1 MTVNTPHKPS
11 VSAAPTGGTSRR
23 RVLTILA
30 GAAGT
35 AGILALGKAGWGQAS
50 PPSLLEWRGVA
61 LGAEGR
67 IVIAGRG
74 RAEARALIARVQ
86 AEIARLDA
94 IFSLHR
100 SQSELVRLNRDGRL
114 AAPSSDL
121 VALLSLSRRVSE
133 LSAGAFDP
141 TVQPLW
147 RLYADHFA
155 RVHADPAGPSRG
167 AIARARAHVDYAR
180 VAVAPTEIRFT
191 RPAMAITLNG
201 IAQGYIAD
209 RIADLLRGEGL
220 TNVLVTLGEVRA
232 IGGHPSGRGWRIAV
246 PDPDDRGRQLE
257 TLAIRDQAV
266 ATSAGAGSR
275 FSGAT
280 RFHHLFDPATGL
292 SARRNRSVTVIA
304 DRAAIADGLSTALY
318 VMAPERAGKLLAAFP
333 DTRALLFDASGRRHD
348 FPA

>member
-1 MTVNTPHKPS
+1 M
-11 VSAAPTGGTSRR
+11 
-23 RVLTILA
+23 LTILA

-35 AGILALGKAGWGQAS
+35 AGVLALGKAGWGHAR
-50 PPSLLEWRGVA
+50 PPPLLEWRGVA

-86 AEIARLDA
+86 AEIARLEA
-94 IFSLHR
+94 IFSLYQSR
-100 SQSELVRLNRDGRL
+100 SELARLNRDGHL
-114 AAPSSDL
+114 TTPSPDL
-121 VALLSLSRRVSE
+121 VALLSLSRRIWE
-133 LSAGAFDP
+133 LSAGAFDV

-155 RVHADPAGPSRG
+155 NPRADPAGPSAA
-167 AIARARAHVDYAR
+167 AIARARARVDYAR
-180 VAVAPTEIRFT
+180 VRVNSAEIRFM
-191 RPAMAITLNG
+191 RPGMGLTLNG

-220 TNVLVTLGEVRA
+220 ANVLVTLGEIRA
-232 IGGHPSGRGWRIAV
+232 IGGHPSGRGWRIAI
-246 PDPDDRGRQLE
+246 PDPDDRERQLAA
-257 TLAIRDQAV
+257 LAIRDQAV

-275 FSGAT
+275 FTGAT

-304 DRAAIADGLSTALY
+304 DGAAIADGLSTALY
-318 VMAPERAGKLLAAFP
+318 VMAPAHAARLLTAFP
-333 DTRALLFDASGRRHD
+333 DARALLFDASGRCQDITAGMPRV
-348 FPA
+348 